1 MDKTDIQL
9 WGYNGDIIGNII
21 GTKWGYNCG
30 YNWDTIGNIIGTKWG
45 YNCGYNWDTIG
56 NIIGIKWIW
65 SHLLLN
71 IMRI

>member
-30 YNWDTIGNIIGTKWG
+30 YNWDTIGNIIG
-45 YNCGYNWDTIG
+45 
-56 NIIGIKWIW
+56 IKWIW